1 MRPVIQSKQDAFE
14 WAREKGIKTVRL
26 VVYQPKVDGQTEYV
40 MPLEELE
47 AFAGELRS
55 RAASVENARRDHGK
69 VPTEQWNKV
78 YLNQAPNDVE
88 CAFCRAK
95 PTCPSALRTLEDFMM
110 EGFDEVISG
119 EAVAPADQLH
129 ETLEL
134 TDNYNGTEERLALL
148 NKLMKLAPFC
158 EDMITAV
165 RAEVE
170 RVLLTGQDVPD
181 FGLDTGRKGARQFK
195 DEEEAENLLN
205 KTMRIAREHI
215 YTFKLKS
222 PTQLEK
228 LTEPGKDG
236 TPPILGG
243 TRWKRVAAL
252 VTQNDPKPTVK
263 LKSQIK
269 KPYIVEKP
277 SNDGFDAIPAED
289 EDLF

>member
-1 MRPVIQSKQDAFE
+1 MRPVIHSKQDAFE
-14 WAREKGIKTVRL
+14 WARSKGIKTVRL
-26 VVYQPKVDGQTEYV
+26 VVYQPRVDGQTEYV
-40 MPLEELE
+40 MPIEELE
-47 AFAGELRS
+47 AFAVELRS

-78 YLNQAPNDVE
+78 YLNQAPNDVD

-95 PTCPSALRTLEDFMM
+95 PTCPSATRALEEFMM

-119 EAVAPADQLH
+119 DAVPPADQLH
-129 ETLEL
+129 ETLEIV
-134 TDNYNGTEERLALL
+134 DNHNGTEERLALL
-148 NKLMKLAPFC
+148 SKLMKLAPFA

-170 RVLLTGQDVPD
+170 RVLLVGQDVPD

-195 DEEEAENLLN
+195 DEEEVETLLN
-205 KTMRIAREHI
+205 KQMRISREHI
-215 YTFKLKS
+215 YNFKLKT

-228 LTEPGKDG
+228 LTEAKGG
-236 TPPILGG
+236 EPPVIGE
-243 TRWKRVAAL
+243 TRWKRIAAH

-277 SNDGFDAIPAED
+277 SDDGFDAVPIED
-289 EDLF
+289 EELF